1 MKKAWKNMTPAEH
14 SCQKCERKQQK
25 QKEKNELH
33 EMIMKEV
40 KQSMQGMFKQLHQHH
55 HSDNDSH
62 IDEAHNVE
70 QMEDIT
76 VNECFNLSDLC

>member
-1 MKKAWKNMTPAEH
+1 
-14 SCQKCERKQQK
+14 
-25 QKEKNELH
+25 
-33 EMIMKEV
+33 MIMKEV

-62 IDEAHNVE
+62 IDEAHNIE